1 MFSSLIDQ
9 ALHDGVA
16 ATRVAARSEFAPARH
31 APEPGNY
38 DEQFVLA
45 DDSDRPLGN
54 VRYRVVADTGQTFS
68 GTTDSAGRTRRFDA
82 DTAAFLKIYTMET

>member
-9 ALHDGVA
+9 ALHDGAA
-16 ATRVAARSEFAPARH
+16 ATRVAARSEFALARL

-54 VRYRVVADTGQTFS
+54 VRYRVVADTGRPFQAPLTVL
-68 GTTDSAGRTRRFDA
+68 DER
-82 DTAAFLKIYTMET
+82 AASTLTQQRS